1 MSLRKHI
8 ALPLVIW
15 LVLAAA
21 LPSAS
26 LAQPDRDQV
35 WDIVFEGNE
44 AFGDLVLKN
53 QIATEKPTFWDK
65 MRFWNRG
72 GHPFEELDV
81 RRDVI
86 RVRNYY
92 RRRGFI
98 NVRVTYRVEEL
109 GPEWKK
115 RLVFTVNEQ
124 VPVTIREVDYRFTGG
139 GDSLSIRESRAFR
152 EAMRQHAYRPGMRYE
167 SVREPEVIGRF
178 NDLIKNLGYA
188 YSQVSLD
195 ADIDTAR
202 LAADLVLRFQP
213 GPRTYFDQIRVEGN
227 ETVSESFVRGEAG
240 LEAGKV
246 YSLTGL
252 QDAQQEL
259 FNHHLFRF
267 ATISLP
273 EQPQDSTLELLVRL
287 RENPLRTVEASV
299 GFGNEEKLRGQLNWI
314 HRNAFGQGHRFT
326 ASGRASFIEQTLG
339 LDYLF
344 PYVYNTKSSIVI
356 SPFGQ
361 HLLESGFELFR
372 AGLTNTFIYRYN
384 QRTTGSASYQFTR
397 NLELTKQFDASL
409 PDSTQEYDLSTFQVS
424 AYYNESLGREQEGWF
439 FQPYAEVSG
448 PFGLATYNFQ
458 KISFDLRRF
467 TRLTSSTMLA
477 TRVQMGA
484 LRDLAADSLPN
495 NIRFFLGGTNSVR
508 GWNRQEL
515 GPKRA
520 RTDSTGFLRY
530 IPTGGGAMMGFN
542 IEIRQDL
549 DGIIRNFGVA
559 AFLDG
564 GQIWNTLRRLDSR
577 PLQFGVG
584 GGLRYRSPIGPLRV
598 DIGYKLNP
606 TDEDLNRYRGVD
618 YGSPWD
624 RIGIHFSIGQAF

>member
-1 MSLRKHI
+1 MTI
-8 ALPLVIW
+8 C
-15 LVLAAA
+15 LVLAACAA
-21 LPSAS
+21 LPSDAR
-26 LAQPDRDQV
+26 AQPDREQV
-35 WDIVFEGNE
+35 WSLAIEGNE
-44 AFGDLVLKN
+44 IYSDLVLKN
-53 QIATEKPTFWDK
+53 QLATVTPNLWEKL
-65 MRFWNRG
+65 RFWNRG
-72 GHPFEELDV
+72 GHPLVELDV

-86 RVRNYY
+86 RLRNYY

-98 NVRVTYRVEEL
+98 NVRVNHRVETL

-115 RLVFTVNEQ
+115 RVVFTVDEQ
-124 VPVTIREVDYRFTGG
+124 VPVTIREVDYHFASGG
-139 GDSLSIRESRAFR
+139 NDTFAIRESRTFR
-152 EAMRQHAYRPGMRYE
+152 EAVQRHAYRPGMRYE
-167 SVREPEVIGRF
+167 SIREPEVIGRF
-178 NDLIKNLGYA
+178 NDLVKNMGYA
-188 YSQVSLD
+188 FSQVSVE
-195 ADIDTAR
+195 ARIDSAR
-202 LAADLVLRFQP
+202 LTADVILRFQP
-213 GPRTYFDQIRVEGN
+213 GPRTYYSDLRVEGN
-227 ETVSESFVRGEAG
+227 ETVSDAFVTREAG
-240 LEAGKV
+240 LEEGEA

-287 RENPLRTVEASV
+287 RENPLRTVEVSA
-299 GFGNEEKLRGQLNWI
+299 GFGNEEKLRGQLSWI
-314 HRNAFGQGHRFT
+314 HRNAFGEGHRFT
-326 ASGRASFIEQTLG
+326 ASARASFLEQTLG

-356 SPFGQ
+356 SPFAQ

-372 AGLTNTFIYRYN
+372 AGLTNTFLYRYN
-384 QRTTGSASYQFTR
+384 QHTTGSATYQFTR

-424 AYYNESLGREQEGWF
+424 AYYNESLGRDQEGWF

-477 TRVQMGA
+477 TRVQVGA

-495 NIRFFLGGTNSVR
+495 NIRFFQGGTNSVR
-508 GWNRQEL
+508 GWNRQQL

-549 DGIIRNFGVA
+549 DALIRNLGVA

-564 GQIWNTLRRLDSR
+564 GQVWNTLRRLDSR
-577 PLQFGVG
+577 PLQLGVG
-584 GGLRYRSPIGPLRV
+584 GGLRYRSPLGPLRV

-618 YGSPWD
+618 YGSAWD